1 MRPLRI
7 KASGTPIT
15 GANYQG
21 LQEMSDGEINQ
32 YLSNVITQKFADD
45 SDGTGTAELNINGSG
60 TGIGTFVDTQRNDAI
75 GAHPSG
81 GATTTTNYAFN
92 QVTTAVTETVTDFLF
107 CVLDFA
113 IQVDS
118 IYLDE
123 LKFEDENYQQ
133 SLLEETSILIAVVQ
147 ATSGFILE
155 NNL

>member
-1 MRPLRI
+1 MFD
-7 KASGTPIT
+7 PILNNEPEST
-15 GANYQG
+15 LGSWLANVYDQLSIVYRDHNNLVIHNSDVILNLDDKKDAWERLVNPIMQLIPYQ
-21 LQEMSDGEINQ
+21 M
-32 YLSNVITQKFADD
+32 VHQKTIET
-45 SDGTGTAELNINGSG
+45 S
-60 TGIGTFVDTQRNDAI
+60 
-75 GAHPSG
+75 
-81 GATTTTNYAFN
+81 TT
-92 QVTTAVTETVTDFLF
+92 VTETVTDFLF

-147 ATSGFILE
+147 ATSGYILE

>member
-1 MRPLRI
+1 LVIHNSDVILNLDDKKDAWERLVN
-7 KASGTPIT
+7 PIMQLIP
-15 GANYQG
+15 YQ
-21 LQEMSDGEINQ
+21 M
-32 YLSNVITQKFADD
+32 VHQKTIEN
-45 SDGTGTAELNINGSG
+45 S
-60 TGIGTFVDTQRNDAI
+60 
-75 GAHPSG
+75 
-81 GATTTTNYAFN
+81 TT
-92 QVTTAVTETVTDFLF
+92 VTETVTDFLF

-147 ATSGFILE
+147 ATSGYILE